1 MSLFYQ
7 KDKSNGIVAMSIEW
21 DPISMSSHKQECNT
35 PARHFEKTLNVET
48 IEHIASSNGSDINR
62 ICLAGLA
69 LHLSCGLLNL
79 KRLRSR
85 RSDGAYDQTQQ
96 EADYACR

>member
-7 KDKSNGIVAMSIEW
+7 KDKANGIVAMSIEW

-48 IEHIASSNGSDINR
+48 IEHIASSNGNDMDR
-62 ICLAGLA
+62 ICLASSA
-69 LHLSCGLLNL
+69 SHLSRGLLNL
-79 KRLRSR
+79 K
-85 RSDGAYDQTQQ
+85 
-96 EADYACR
+96 